1 MISYT
6 FMILLTIFMVLYAI
20 SIFVVGTRDN
30 PYKGYITCFLVAA
43 FIPFIAD
50 GCVTVTRHY
59 EVADMGYTVLY
70 IGMDMMLFFLLRFV
84 MYYCG
89 VQYRRKWYT
98 MLFRILCLLDCISVA
113 FNYRFHHVYTIRVID
128 PAGFSQVSGDIGA
141 PMTSPM
147 IMDRVFYGVTGQWYY
162 YIHGTMCTFAVLLGI
177 TFLVWKASR
186 YAAIYWV
193 KYYCI
198 AGSLFVTAVW
208 YVGVM
213 VSKSPVDASLVGYG
227 ITGLLIVFFTTLY
240 KPATLINSLL
250 SASIR
255 SSESGIVLFDNTGRV
270 VFINHSFADM
280 FGIGDQDY
288 GEAYDIFKKLTEDE
302 DDTNGSFSTV
312 RRVSDEETGLDT
324 IYDIEVS
331 DVYDSRHEYC
341 GFYAKIKDRTDEE
354 VELEKERFL
363 AMHDSLTGL
372 YNVSALYRLTD
383 EKLARKDSREYVG
396 VVTNITGFK
405 SINEVFGTDRADD
418 VLKDIASRLAEA
430 MGPGC
435 IVGRITG
442 DRFGIFLKKD
452 DFDPVMF
459 TRICKSLY
467 IDRGDYKYPI
477 TMHVGVCNVDSA
489 DLTSQMIFDRA
500 FLAIDGIKSDMQKVV
515 AYYDGSVRESILWEQ
530 MVTGSIDDAMKDGEI
545 IPFIQAQVSSDGSVK
560 GGECLIRWNHK
571 TKGMLPPGRFIG
583 VLEKTGLIV
592 KVDRYMWE
600 TACRILGRWNEEGR
614 DDMYLSVNISPR
626 DFYFTDVY
634 GDITGYAG
642 KYGIRPEQLRLEI
655 TETAMIG
662 NSDAVLDVIAQLRS
676 DGFIVEMDDFGS
688 GYSSLNTLKNLPVD
702 VLKVDMLFL
711 RDIKDADTYLKST
724 IILSNVINM
733 AIEMGLSVITE
744 GVETEEQKGFLEECG
759 CRMFQGYYFS
769 KPIPV
774 SEFEEKYMKDEK

>member
-6 FMILLTIFMVLYAI
+6 FMILLTIFMVLYAM
-20 SIFVVGTRDN
+20 SIFVVTTHDN
-30 PYKGYITCFLVAA
+30 PCKGYITCLLVAA
-43 FIPFIAD
+43 FPPFILD
-50 GCVTVTRHY
+50 GCVTMTRHY
-59 EVADMGYTVLY
+59 EVADIGYSLLY
-70 IGMDMMLFFLLRFV
+70 ISMDMMLFFLLRFV
-84 MYYCG
+84 MYYCDI
-89 VQYRRKWYT
+89 QYRRKPYT
-98 MLFRILCLLDCISVA
+98 MVFRTLCLLDCISVA
-113 FNYRFHHVYTIRVID
+113 FNYKYHHVYTLRVVD
-128 PAGFSQVSGDIGA
+128 PSEFVTPGGPGSSAL
-141 PMTSPM
+141 
-147 IMDRVFYGVTGQWYY
+147 IMNRVFYGVSGEWYY
-162 YIHGTMCTFAVLLGI
+162 YVHGALCTFAVLLGI
-177 TFLVWKASR
+177 AFLLWKASR

-198 AGSLFVTAVW
+198 AGSLLVTALW
-208 YVGVM
+208 YIGVM
-213 VSKSPVDASLVGYG
+213 VSNSPVDASLIGYG

-270 VFINHSFADM
+270 VFINHSFADL
-280 FGIGDQDY
+280 FGIADSDY
-288 GEAYDIFKKLTEDE
+288 GKAYDIFKKLTENE
-302 DDTNGSFSTV
+302 ESINHSYSAV
-312 RRVSDEETGLDT
+312 RRITDEETGIDT
-324 IYDIEVS
+324 IYEIDVC
-331 DVYDSRHEYC
+331 DVYDSRHDYC

-372 YNVSALYRLTD
+372 YNISALYRLTD
-383 EKLARKDSREYVG
+383 EKLARKDCKEYVA

-418 VLKDIASRLAEA
+418 VLKDIAARFAETMGLAS
-430 MGPGC
+430 

-442 DRFGIFLKKD
+442 DRFGIFLKRD

-459 TRICKSLY
+459 TRICRSMY
-467 IDRGDYKYPI
+467 IDKGDYKYPI

-489 DLTSQMIFDRA
+489 DLTSQMVFDRA
-500 FLAIDGIKSDMQKVV
+500 FLAIDGIKNDMQKVI
-515 AYYDGSVRESILWEQ
+515 AYYDDSVRESILWEQ
-530 MVTGSIDDAMKDGEI
+530 MVTGSVDDAMAAGEI

-560 GGECLIRWNHK
+560 GGECLIRWNHR

-583 VLEKTGLIV
+583 VLEKTGMIV

-600 TACRILGRWNEEGR
+600 TACRILGRWNEEGK

-642 KYGIRPEQLRLEI
+642 KYGIKSDQLRLEI
-655 TETAMIG
+655 TETAMMG
-662 NSDAVLDVIAQLRS
+662 NVESVLGVISKLRN

-688 GYSSLNTLKNLPVD
+688 GYSSLNTLKTLPVD

-711 RDIKDADTYLKST
+711 RDIKDADTYLKSK
-724 IILSNVINM
+724 IVLSNVINM
-733 AIEMGLSVITE
+733 ALEMGLSVITE